1 MAYQDDWKHTV
12 PGHEPLRTLHET
24 LRAEIAARHQ
34 RGVPFA
40 DELFDRWER
49 ARALGFGDGTSIY
62 DASVVLGDVQVGT
75 NVWIGP
81 FTVLD
86 GSGGLSIADWC
97 SVSTGVQIYTHAT
110 VARALTG
117 GRAPADRAA
126 VRIGPRTYLGPNA
139 VITKGVT
146 IGAGCVIGAN
156 ALVNLDVPDGAVVFG
171 TPGRIVG
178 RAIVDGDKVELVYDE
193 R

>member
-1 MAYQDDWKHTV
+1 MGYQDDWKLGV
-12 PGHEPLRTLHET
+12 PGHAALRTLHEQ
-24 LRAEIAARHQ
+24 LRAEITARHQ
-34 RGVPFA
+34 RMVPFA

-49 ARALGFGDGTSIY
+49 AKALGWGEGTTIY
-62 DASVVLGDVQVGT
+62 DAAVVLGDVKVGA

-86 GSGGLSIADWC
+86 GSGGLSIGDWC
-97 SVSTGVQIYTHAT
+97 SISTGVQIYSHDT

-117 GRAPADRAA
+117 GRNGPDRAP
-126 VRIGPRTYLGPNA
+126 VSIGANSYLGPNA
-139 VITKGVT
+139 VVTKGVT
-146 IGAGCVIGAN
+146 IGTGCVIGAN

-178 RAIVDGDKVELVYDE
+178 RAIVDGDRVELVYD
-193 R
+193 